1 VADVAV
7 GLDVGGTKLLGG
19 LVSASG
25 AILHRR
31 EIPTPRS
38 AAGCDPG
45 LVALSGLARGLH
57 DDAEA
62 AGHRVC
68 GIGLGFAE
76 YVDDNRL
83 TSREVFAWDRQPAEL
98 MTEIWPGLPVVVDA
112 DVRCAAQAEAR
123 ARSRP
128 DAATMLY
135 VSWGTGLS
143 SSLALG
149 TTCLS
154 GSRGEALA
162 LGEWSVSPHVDPG
175 WTGNLETYASG
186 RALGDRYEKTTSEV
200 VTGLDVAARSQRGDE
215 VAAGIISSAASALTY
230 ALRDCVLLLDP
241 DLVVLGGGVGTS
253 GGELPLKVRAAL
265 PGLLRRPRPPE
276 VVPARAGAEAGLVG
290 AGSAAWDAAARR

>member
-1 VADVAV
+1 MAV

-19 LVSASG
+19 LVSRSG
-25 AILHRR
+25 EILLRR
-31 EIPTPRS
+31 EVPTPRTS
-38 AAGCDPG
+38 AGCDPG
-45 LVALSGLARGLH
+45 LVALSDLARGLR

-62 AGHRVC
+62 AGHRVG

-83 TSREVFAWDRQPAEL
+83 TSTEVFAWDRQPAEL
-98 MTEIWPGLPVVVDA
+98 MAEIWPGLPAVVRA

-123 ARSRP
+123 ARSLP
-128 DAATMLY
+128 DTATFLY

-143 SSLALG
+143 SSFVLG
-149 TTCLS
+149 TTCLV
-154 GSRGEALA
+154 GGRGEALA
-162 LGEWSVSPHVDPG
+162 LGEWGVSSHVDPA

-186 RALGDRYEKTTSEV
+186 RALGDRYEKSTSV
-200 VTGLDVAARSQRGDE
+200 AATGHDVAARSQLGDE
-215 VAAGIISSAASALTY
+215 VAAGIISSAASALAY

-241 DLVVLGGGVGTS
+241 DLIVLGGGVGTS
-253 GGELPLKVRAAL
+253 GGELPAKVRASL

-290 AGSAAWDAAARR
+290 AGLAAWEAASPG